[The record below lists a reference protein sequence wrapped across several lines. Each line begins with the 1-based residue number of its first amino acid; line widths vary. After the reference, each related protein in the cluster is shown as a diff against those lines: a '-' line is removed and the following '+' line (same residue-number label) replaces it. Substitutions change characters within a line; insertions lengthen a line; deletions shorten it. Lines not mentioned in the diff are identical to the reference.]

1 MLKIKDGFIGYA
13 AFSGLVHLSIKLG
26 WVLGMEPAVQRHLGT
41 EEWGR
46 FFSAYSLAGMLLVI
60 IDAGL
65 SIHLTRVLSTQ
76 PESMPKTL
84 KQQLVL
90 KFGLFVL
97 YGLCLWAGHALLQ
110 WPDDQL
116 VLLMLLG
123 VFQGFLSW
131 NGFLRIFLAAKGKFR
146 GEAIL
151 ANVDKFTLLLALGL
165 AFGLGAENLIQN
177 GLYYSALLAAV
188 AFISWTITFWI
199 VFAQIGISGQW
210 FALSDWISW
219 LKKGLPYALLTLMM
233 GMYLRLELVW
243 MRTFLPDGS
252 ETDQAMGMYA
262 AAWRPLEAFFQFSA
276 LFSIIVL
283 PMAARWLH
291 HKKDVSTLWWTVVS
305 SMGLMAWA
313 LAGLLWWAPLPLT
326 SALYRSDLIPTAQIM
341 SALAPGLMGLSLSL
355 IAGTFLTAAGKI
367 RILIAVALL
376 TCCVQFAAD
385 WFWIPTNHGIGAAWA
400 FSLGQWVSALSLMGA
415 AYRFNLIQFRHS
427 AALRTTFLL
436 VCCISFPAMFVALKG
451 EPKWAWILLPLF
463 MGIAAPALMWSI
475 WKHSTDVLNPD

>member
-1 MLKIKDGFIGYA
+1 MIKVKDGFIGYA

-41 EEWGR
+41 AEWGR
-46 FFSAYSLAGMLLVI
+46 FFSAYSLAGMLLVV

-65 SIHLTRVLSTQ
+65 SIHLTRMLATQ
-76 PESMPKTL
+76 QEAMPKTL

-97 YGLCLWAGHALLQ
+97 YALCLWAGHFLLKWPEDQLALL
-110 WPDDQL
+110 L
-116 VLLMLLG
+116 LLG

-151 ANVDKFTLLLALGL
+151 ANLDKFTLLLALGL
-165 AFGLGAENLIQN
+165 AFGLGIENTIQN
-177 GLYYSALLAAV
+177 SLHYAGLLAIV
-188 AFISWTITFWI
+188 AMASCALTFWI
-199 VFAQIGISGQW
+199 VFTQIGMAGHW
-210 FALSDWISW
+210 FAIPNWISW
-219 LKKGLPYALLTLMM
+219 LKQGLPYALLTLLM

-243 MRTFLPDGS
+243 MRTFLPDS
-252 ETDQAMGMYA
+252 LETDQAMGMYA
-262 AAWRPLEAFFQFSA
+262 AAWRPLDAFFQFSA

-283 PMAARWLH
+283 PMAARWIH
-291 HKKDVSTLWWTVVS
+291 HKRDVSTLWWSVVS

-313 LAGLLWWAPLPLT
+313 LAALLWWAPYPLA
-326 SALYRSDLIPTAQIM
+326 SALYRSDLVPTAQIM

-367 RILIAVALL
+367 RILIFVALL
-376 TCCVQFAAD
+376 TSCVQLGAD
-385 WFWIPTNHGIGAAWA
+385 WMLIPSHSGKGAAWA

-415 AYRFNLIQFRHS
+415 AYHFNLIRFRHS
-427 AALRTTFLL
+427 AALRTVFLL
-436 VCCISFPAMFVALKG
+436 CCCMSLPAFFIGLNG
-451 EPKWAWILLPLF
+451 GSLLAWFLLPFGLV
-463 MGIAAPALMWSI
+463 IVAPILMWHT
-475 WKHSTDVLNPD
+475 WKRSTDVLNPD